1 MSIIFPCA
9 FSPWTPS
16 IGDATL
22 IGWSIAA
29 FYVVVAVFCARS
41 ARAAA
46 IALPIQR
53 REVLFWWT
61 CAFVLG
67 FLAINKQLDL
77 QTLVTDVGRC
87 IAVEQG
93 WYEDRRDVQRGFL
106 AAVVLLGVTGVLC
119 CGLVLRRTFARTGLA
134 VLGLGFVCLFV
145 VVRAASFHH
154 VDTLLG
160 GLVLGLRIS
169 TLLEVTGPLMI
180 LAASVRAA
188 RRRPG

>member
-1 MSIIFPCA
+1 VTGETPTLKAEIHLDQQRIAELVRVAAERERDTWLGLIATPLPGREILKGKILGSIWRMRGVA
-9 FSPWTPS
+9 FLMP
-16 IGDATL
+16 AL
-22 IGWSIAA
+22 WS
-29 FYVVVAVFCARS
+29 
-41 ARAAA
+41 
-46 IALPIQR
+46 
-53 REVLFWWT
+53 
-61 CAFVLG
+61 
-67 FLAINKQLDL
+67 
-77 QTLVTDVGRC
+77 VGLLS
-87 IAVEQG
+87 G
-93 WYEDRRDVQRGFL
+93 SLHPLGFL

-188 RRRPG
+188 RRRAG